1 MVFVAISI
9 TNEKVAAPDRA
20 ALVGIFLIPLIWGI
34 GFPLTHNAVARIDP
48 GLYAFL
54 RSLVALL
61 ALLPFALPAVLK
73 ANRRTV
79 IGGLILGCFSALNIL
94 GQSYALSYV
103 SSATTAFLVCL
114 NIVFIPFVM
123 YALGQGAPSKIDLW
137 SVVIGLIG
145 AYIILGPKFNNFSV
159 GYLWG
164 GLAAFAIA
172 MTISIIGKLTSGT
185 VAINRL
191 ALSFYQILFGLLAM
205 LYFPFTRSWEPVLEG
220 SVLIAVLFMGMFS
233 TALAIYLQTK
243 FQQRVGGT
251 RTSLIFNLD
260 LVFASLFG
268 LLNKE
273 ALSLS
278 QIIGGS
284 VIFLAS
290 MLEPTVGSLKK
301 ILARVS
307 HRH

>member
-1 MVFVAISI
+1 MAISI
-9 TNEKVAAPDRA
+9 TSEKAPASDRS
-20 ALVGIFLIPLIWGI
+20 ALLGIFLIPLIWGI
-34 GFPLTHNAVARIDP
+34 GFPLTHNAVSRIDP

-54 RSLVALL
+54 RSLVALI
-61 ALLPFALPAVLK
+61 ALFPFALPKVMK
-73 ANRRTV
+73 ANRRTLL
-79 IGGLILGCFSALNIL
+79 GGIVLGCFSALNIL

-103 SSATTAFLVCL
+103 SSATAAFLVSL

-137 SVVIGLIG
+137 SVAIGLAG
-145 AYIILGPKFNNFSV
+145 AYIILGPKFDNFSA

-172 MTISIIGKLTSGT
+172 VTISVISKLTSGASS
-185 VAINRL
+185 VNRL
-191 ALSFYQILFGLLAM
+191 ALSFYQILFGMLAM
-205 LYFPFTRSWEPVLEG
+205 LYFPLTKSWEPVLDG
-220 SVLIAVLFMGMFS
+220 KVMVALLFMGVFS
-233 TALAIYLQTK
+233 TALAIYLQTR

-268 LLNKE
+268 LINKE
-273 ALSLS
+273 ALSFG
-278 QIIGGS
+278 QVVGGS

-290 MLEPTVGSLKK
+290 MLDPAVK
-301 ILARVS
+301 IFRKALGKI
-307 HRH
+307 